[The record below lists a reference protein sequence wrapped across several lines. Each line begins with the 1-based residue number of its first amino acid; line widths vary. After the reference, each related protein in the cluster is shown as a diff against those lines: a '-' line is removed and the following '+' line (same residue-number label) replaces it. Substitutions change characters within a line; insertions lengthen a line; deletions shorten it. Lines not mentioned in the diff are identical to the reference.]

1 MQSPPAALRH
11 RADSLIPE
19 IDRPAGHEDDDQG
32 GDGQCRP
39 QSRAQP
45 PSSASARG
53 PRSPDTA
60 LANTALFADAAPLP
74 ESVIHPDDDRGLDQ
88 EDGKRGVAGA

>member
-19 IDRPAGHEDDDQG
+19 IDRPAGREDDDQG

-39 QSRAQP
+39 QP
-45 PSSASARG
+45 G
-53 PRSPDTA
+53 PRVPAARPIPLADTA
-60 LANTALFADAAPLP
+60 LAGTALLADAAPLP
-74 ESVIHPDDDRGLDQ
+74 ESVIHPTMTAASIRKMGSA
-88 EDGKRGVAGA
+88 V